1 MAYNTK
7 HSKEDITIA
16 LDRGQNIRITN
27 NGWVKL
33 LSSLSDPINLGDLKT
48 PGNYSI
54 LFWTDGPNFGD
65 KSITPINVTVVKVDG
80 VITQLVNAGGKYFN
94 RSIADGEINY
104 GRWKIDSNNYDINPG
119 PTSPGAPISGETLW
133 LDTSDPTNP
142 LLKLYI
148 NAGWKVIDPEGVM
161 KSEVYDTQGKAS
173 DIFKYIDDV
182 IAQSSVGEITEL
194 VNNHLKDT
202 TIHTTATEKAK
213 WRSSATEEELDT
225 KVNTFIEE
233 MNTIVTTEVNSN
245 STEVDSLSTNIAAE
259 YEGLVTHASN
269 TTIHPDS
276 VKQAEWDAKAD
287 NDHTH
292 ILDGKVTISG
302 DQIVGDLNNFDES
315 KIPYTAKERIYTT
328 SSYDEMNA
336 LKLNPVHN
344 GDIVFMNDGINKEY
358 YEVIDESKLGIS
370 DQISFKQGNLLSIN
384 YWGPVCYGKDKFVAL
399 RASTVKYTFAYSL
412 DGITWIEGTL
422 PAKCWWRYVCYAKD
436 KFVAVAE
443 DTNIFIYSSDGITWT
458 QGTLPAK
465 EKWGYVCYGKDKFV
479 AITGGSTSTTT
490 SSDVFAYSL
499 DGITWTQ
506 GTLPAKYWWRSVC
519 YGKDKFVAVAHTT
532 DTFAYSLDGITWTQG
547 TLPVS
552 KDWISVCYGKDK
564 FVAITF
570 NSDVFAY
577 SLDGITWAQGTL
589 PESKKWISVCY
600 GKDKFVAFA
609 RVTDVFAYS
618 LDGITWAQGTLP
630 ASKGWYY
637 LCYGKDKFVAVV
649 SDSNSSAFVYSY
661 TPPNTA
667 FTQIPNNIMYDW
679 DNIKNTP
686 TTAEG
691 YYISDAISKEEYD
704 SLINQM
710 TEESLSSDP
719 GTVDLSN
726 SVFTDA
732 KVGQIVSAMDSLKT
746 KLTPLDTYI
755 SQVNSLIKIQ

>member
-1 MAYNTK
+1 MCISVAYNTK

-16 LDRGQNIRITN
+16 LDKGQNIRITN

-94 RSIADGEINY
+94 RSIASGEINY
-104 GRWKIDSNNYDINPG
+104 GRWKIDSTNYDINPG
-119 PTSPGAPISGETLW
+119 PTSPGAPISGETIW

-148 NAGWKVIDPEGVM
+148 NAEWKVIDPEGVM

-245 STEVDSLSTNIAAE
+245 STEVDSLSINITAE
-259 YEGLVTHASN
+259 YEGLVTHVSN

-336 LKLNPVHN
+336 LKLDPVHN
-344 GDIVFMNDGINKEY
+344 GDIVVMNDGTNKEY
-358 YEVIDESKLGIS
+358 YEVTDESKLGTNSYKLIAIS
-370 DQISFKQGNLLSIN
+370 VTLPVSLRWYS
-384 YWGPVCYGKDKFVAL
+384 VCYGKDKFVAV
-399 RASTVKYTFAYSL
+399 ASTTKIFA
-412 DGITWIEGTL
+412 
-422 PAKCWWRYVCYAKD
+422 
-436 KFVAVAE
+436 
-443 DTNIFIYSSDGITWT
+443 YSSDGITWT
-458 QGTLPAK
+458 QGNMPSK
-465 EKWGYVCYGKDKFV
+465 QEWWSVCYGKDKFV
-479 AITGGSTSTTT
+479 AISYN
-490 SSDVFAYSL
+490 SDVFAYSL

-506 GTLPAKYWWRSVC
+506 GALPASESNGYWYSVC
-519 YGKDKFVAVAHTT
+519 YGKDKFVATSF
-532 DTFAYSLDGITWTQG
+532 DSNIIAYSTDGITWTEG
-547 TLPVS
+547 NMPS
-552 KDWISVCYGKDK
+552 KQDWISVCYGKDK
-564 FVAITF
+564 FVALSGGPEGVSNI
-570 NSDVFAY
+570 FAY
-577 SLDGITWAQGTL
+577 SLDGIAWTKGTL
-589 PESKKWISVCY
+589 PVNRFWYSVCY
-600 GKDKFVAFA
+600 GKDKFVAVA
-609 RVTDVFAYS
+609 NDSNIIAYS
-618 LDGITWAQGTLP
+618 LDGITWTSGTLP
-630 ASKGWYY
+630 SGQDWSSV
-637 LCYGKDKFVAVV
+637 CYGKDKFVAIATATEYNTFACFNFISPV
-649 SDSNSSAFVYSY
+649 SINGDIYQFR
-661 TPPNTA
+661 
-667 FTQIPNNIMYDW
+667 IPNKSGADYSFEPGHLVKDFDNSPINSIDKFYTDW
-679 DNIKNTP
+679 NGN
-686 TTAEG
+686 
-691 YYISDAISKEEYD
+691 
-704 SLINQM
+704 N
-710 TEESLSSDP
+710 
-719 GTVDLSN
+719 
-726 SVFTDA
+726 FH
-732 KVGQIVSAMDSLKT
+732 
-746 KLTPLDTYI
+746 
-755 SQVNSLIKIQ
+755 IKIYWDPERGLVFVSPNMVSKLITADFINKNELTQSALDAFRNRGRAIAEKLS

>member
-1 MAYNTK
+1 MCISVAYNTK

-16 LDRGQNIRITN
+16 LDKGQNIRITN

-65 KSITPINVTVVKVDG
+65 KSITPINATVVKVDG

-94 RSIADGEINY
+94 RSIASGEINY
-104 GRWKIDSNNYDINPG
+104 GRWKIDSSNYDINPG
-119 PTSPGAPISGETLW
+119 PTSPGAPISGETIW

-148 NAGWKVIDPEGVM
+148 NAEWKVIDPEGVM

-336 LKLNPVHN
+336 LKLDPVHN
-344 GDIVFMNDGINKEY
+344 GDIAVMNDGTNKEY
-358 YEVIDESKLGIS
+358 YEVTDESKLGTNSYKLIAIS
-370 DQISFKQGNLLSIN
+370 
-384 YWGPVCYGKDKFVAL
+384 V
-399 RASTVKYTFAYSL
+399 
-412 DGITWIEGTL
+412 TL
-422 PAKCWWRYVCYAKD
+422 PV
-436 KFVAVAE
+436 
-443 DTNIFIYSSDGITWT
+443 
-458 QGTLPAK
+458 
-465 EKWGYVCYGKDKFV
+465 
-479 AITGGSTSTTT
+479 
-490 SSDVFAYSL
+490 SL
-499 DGITWTQ
+499 RW
-506 GTLPAKYWWRSVC
+506 YSVC
-519 YGKDKFVAVAHTT
+519 YGKDKFVAVASTT
-532 DTFAYSLDGITWTQG
+532 KIFAYSSDGITWTQG
-547 TLPVS
+547 TMPVS
-552 KDWISVCYGKDK
+552 KEWNSVCYGKDN
-564 FVAITF
+564 FV
-570 NSDVFAY
+570 V
-577 SLDGITWAQGTL
+577 
-589 PESKKWISVCY
+589 
-600 GKDKFVAFA
+600 
-609 RVTDVFAYS
+609 
-618 LDGITWAQGTLP
+618 
-630 ASKGWYY
+630 
-637 LCYGKDKFVAVV
+637 VAVN
-649 SDSNSSAFVYSY
+649 SNIFAHLFLSNI
-661 TPPNTA
+661 TTA
-667 FTQIPNNIMYDW
+667 FTQIPNNVMYDW
-679 DNIKNTP
+679 NNIKNTP

-704 SLINQM
+704 YLINQM

-726 SVFTDA
+726 SVFTDT
-732 KVGQIVSAMDSLKT
+732 KVGQIVSEMDSLKT

-755 SQVNSLIKIQ
+755 SQVNSLIKLQ

>member
-1 MAYNTK
+1 MCISVAYNTK

-16 LDRGQNIRITN
+16 LDKGQNIRITN

-94 RSIADGEINY
+94 RSIASGEINY
-104 GRWKIDSNNYDINPG
+104 GRWKIDSTNYDINPG
-119 PTSPGAPISGETLW
+119 PTSPGAPISGETIW

-148 NAGWKVIDPEGVM
+148 NAEWKVIDPEGVM

-202 TIHTTATEKAK
+202 TIHTTAEEKAK

-225 KVNTFIEE
+225 KVNTFVEE
-233 MNTIVTTEVNSN
+233 MNTVVTTEVNSN

-358 YEVIDESKLGIS
+358 YEVTDESKLGTSPII
-370 DQISFKQGNLLSIN
+370 DQILFK
-384 YWGPVCYGKDKFVAL
+384 K
-399 RASTVKYTFAYSL
+399 
-412 DGITWIEGTL
+412 GTL
-422 PAKCWWRYVCYAKD
+422 PVAKSWH
-436 KFVAVAE
+436 
-443 DTNIFIYSSDGITWT
+443 
-458 QGTLPAK
+458 
-465 EKWGYVCYGKDKFV
+465 
-479 AITGGSTSTTT
+479 
-490 SSDVFAYSL
+490 
-499 DGITWTQ
+499 
-506 GTLPAKYWWRSVC
+506 SVC
-519 YGKDKFVAVAHTT
+519 YGKDKFVAVAPYTS
-532 DTFAYSLDGITWTQG
+532 TFMYSTDGITWTKG
-547 TLPVS
+547 TLPS
-552 KDWISVCYGKDK
+552 SEQSWHSVCYGKDK
-564 FVAITF
+564 FVVVAQSTK
-570 NSDVFAY
+570 VFAY
-577 SLDGITWAQGTL
+577 IPDIPNPFIKMETNTASELLVTNAVNKPTTMEGYGITNL
-589 PESKKWISVCY
+589 INK
-600 GKDKFVAFA
+600 
-609 RVTDVFAYS
+609 
-618 LDGITWAQGTLP
+618 
-630 ASKGWYY
+630 
-637 LCYGKDKFVAVV
+637 
-649 SDSNSSAFVYSY
+649 SAAETKV
-661 TPPNTA
+661 NE
-667 FTQIPNNIMYDW
+667 II
-679 DNIKNTP
+679 
-686 TTAEG
+686 TTAKSRVG
-691 YYISDAISKEEYD
+691 NHTAEE
-704 SLINQM
+704 I
-710 TEESLSSDP
+710 
-719 GTVDLSN
+719 
-726 SVFTDA
+726 A
-732 KVGQIVSAMDSLKT
+732 KVGYNL
-746 KLTPLDTYI
+746 
-755 SQVNSLIKIQ
+755 QVLNFANTDLEEIEMIFDYLEKENVALNTFASYPEPDLATN

>member
-1 MAYNTK
+1 MCISVAYNTK

-16 LDRGQNIRITN
+16 LDKGQTIRITN

-48 PGNYSI
+48 PGNYTI

-94 RSIADGEINY
+94 RSIASGEINY
-104 GRWKIDSNNYDINPG
+104 GRWKIDSSNYDINPG
-119 PTSPGAPISGETLW
+119 PTSPGAPISGETIW

-148 NAGWKVIDPEGVM
+148 NAEWKVIDPEGVM
-161 KSEVYDTQGKAS
+161 KSDVYDTQGKAT

-202 TIHTTATEKAK
+202 IIHTTAEEKAK

-225 KVNTFIEE
+225 KVNTFVEE
-233 MNTIVTTEVNSN
+233 MNTVVTTEVNSN

-302 DQIVGDLNNFDES
+302 DKIVGDLNNLDES

-358 YEVIDESKLGIS
+358 YEVTDESKLGTNSYKLTAIS
-370 DQISFKQGNLLSIN
+370 ITLPSTKDWRSI
-384 YWGPVCYGKDKFVAL
+384 CYGKDKFVAVGIQ
-399 RASTVKYTFAYSL
+399 SGSPTDVFA
-412 DGITWIEGTL
+412 
-422 PAKCWWRYVCYAKD
+422 
-436 KFVAVAE
+436 
-443 DTNIFIYSSDGITWT
+443 YSSDGITWT
-458 QGTLPAK
+458 QGTMPVSK
-465 EKWGYVCYGKDKFV
+465 EWLS
-479 AITGGSTSTTT
+479 I
-490 SSDVFAYSL
+490 
-499 DGITWTQ
+499 
-506 GTLPAKYWWRSVC
+506 C
-519 YGKDKFVAVAHTT
+519 YGKDKFVAVA
-532 DTFAYSLDGITWTQG
+532 A
-547 TLPVS
+547 
-552 KDWISVCYGKDK
+552 
-564 FVAITF
+564 
-570 NSDVFAY
+570 N
-577 SLDGITWAQGTL
+577 
-589 PESKKWISVCY
+589 
-600 GKDKFVAFA
+600 
-609 RVTDVFAYS
+609 
-618 LDGITWAQGTLP
+618 
-630 ASKGWYY
+630 
-637 LCYGKDKFVAVV
+637 
-649 SDSNSSAFVYSY
+649 SNSFVYLLN
-661 TPPNTA
+661 TNTITA
-667 FTQIPNNIMYDW
+667 FTQIPNNVMYDW
-679 DNIKNTP
+679 NNIKNTP

-732 KVGQIVSAMDSLKT
+732 NVRQIVSSMDSLKT

-755 SQVNSLIKIQ
+755 SQVNSLIKLQ